1 MTALPKG
8 EAMKVWRSIVAAAA
22 LALVAVA
29 PAAPAAGTLSQ
40 LRGVQELKSWF
51 NTGNGHPR
59 LIFLLSP
66 T

>member
-1 MTALPKG
+1 
-8 EAMKVWRSIVAAAA
+8 MKRTTKLFRSLLGA
-22 LALVAVA
+22 LALAVLA
-29 PAAPAAGTLSQ
+29 LPEALPAASSLSQ

-51 NTGNGHPR
+51 NAYRGQPR

>member
-1 MTALPKG
+1 MRLFRSLIVALSLAVVALPQALP
-8 EAMKVWRSIVAAAA
+8 EASS
-22 LALVAVA
+22 
-29 PAAPAAGTLSQ
+29 LSQ

-51 NTGNGHPR
+51 NAYRGQPR